1 MTFRKEVAEQAAAGY
16 RNISAYFADVRSFYE
31 VLAVRLAAGEYGVSL
46 ASVDHQHLFSSSDS
60 YALSDG
66 IGTKAA
72 LNPGGCPSYIW
83 FPTWLG
89 SFYIDEKHGPV
100 PEIAAWRACDDA
112 ALMAFV
118 WIWIGMDDAYV
129 ADSGM
134 PECWFG
140 AVRVKAGETDS
151 AEIIARKIWR
161 FFRVEWTTTAELDDW
176 LTGSFHQNGIGCD
189 LDGLWYMRRIPLSGL
204 SSYYLVEKQLI
215 RPLCE
220 KYHHLMVHGA
230 DDLGIA

>member
-16 RNISAYFADVRSFYE
+16 REVSAYFADVRSFYE

-46 ASVDHQHLFSSSDS
+46 VSVDHQQLFSSTDS
-60 YALSDG
+60 YALSG
-66 IGTKAA
+66 SMATKAT
-72 LNPGGCPSYIW
+72 LSPGSCPPYIW

-89 SFYIDEKHGPV
+89 SFYVDE
-100 PEIAAWRACDDA
+100 RRTRDDA

-118 WIWIGMDDAYV
+118 WIWIGADDAYV
-129 ADSGM
+129 ADSGT

-140 AVRVKAGETDS
+140 VVRVKAGDGGS
-151 AEIIARKIWR
+151 AEIIANKIWR

-189 LDGLWYMRRIPLSGL
+189 LDGLWYMRRVPLSGL

-220 KYHHLMVHGA
+220 KYHHLIAHGT
-230 DDLGIA
+230 DHPEIA